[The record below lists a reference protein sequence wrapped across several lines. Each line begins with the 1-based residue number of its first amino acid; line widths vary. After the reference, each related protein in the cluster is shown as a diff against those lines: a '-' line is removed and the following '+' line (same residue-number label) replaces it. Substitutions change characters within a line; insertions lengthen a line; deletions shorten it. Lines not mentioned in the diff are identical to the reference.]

1 MRLAFRGG
9 WTVLLLACILSGA
22 PGHGSGG
29 PARAAPRS
37 TLTGVFL
44 LEQAGKGQE
53 LYAGRCRSCH
63 TQAAHIV
70 NFKTNWAGRPLAEP
84 FQYISE
90 NMPKDNPGTLSSEET
105 TVVLAY
111 FLQLIGMPPGK
122 DSLPADSA
130 ALSEIRIDT
139 LTTQSR
145 HS

>member
-1 MRLAFRGG
+1 MRLLSRGG
-9 WTVLLLACILSGA
+9 WTLLLPACILSGGA
-22 PGHGSGG
+22 GHGPGG
-29 PARAAPRS
+29 AARLAPRS
-37 TLTGVFL
+37 TLRGVFL
-44 LEQAGKGQE
+44 LEQAEKGQE

-63 TQAAHIV
+63 TPAAHVV

-90 NMPKDNPGTLSSEET
+90 NMPKDNPGTLSPEET

-111 FLQLIGMPPGK
+111 FLQLMGMPPGK

-139 LTTQSR
+139 LATPSR